1 MRNSENRIGTRGRVL
16 FIEDD
21 SLMQNMVADVLR
33 TAEYECVGALDG
45 LSGLRLVREIKPDLV
60 LLDLQLGA
68 VPTGLDICL
77 QMREDPT
84 LRTIPVIVFTGEAP
98 STALEIKLFEM
109 GADDFIEKQRFNPRV
124 FIERIRA
131 VMRRSRAVATDSL
144 EFGPLRIIPARREV
158 TIDGR
163 PVNLTPTEFDILYKL
178 ATNRDRALT
187 REELLDRGTSTRDT
201 VANRTVDV
209 HILSIRRKLSKSAN
223 LVATVH
229 GVGYRIDAPA
239 AMPTGVRA

>member
-1 MRNSENRIGTRGRVL
+1 MRNSDGAQGTRGRIL

-21 SLMQNMVADVLR
+21 ALMQNMVADVLR
-33 TAEYECVGALDG
+33 ASDYECISALDG
-45 LSGLRLVREIKPDLV
+45 ISGLRLIAETKPDLV

-68 VPTGLDICL
+68 LPTGLDICA
-77 QMREDPT
+77 QMRQDPT
-84 LRTIPVIVFTGEAP
+84 MRTIPVIVFTGEAP

-131 VMRRSRAVATDSL
+131 VMRRSRAVSSDTL
-144 EFGPLRIIPARREV
+144 EFGPMRIIPARREV

-178 ATNRDRALT
+178 ATNRERALS
-187 REELLDRGTSTRDT
+187 REELLDRGAGGRDT

-209 HILSIRRKLSKSAN
+209 HILSIRRKLGKHAN

-229 GVGYRIDAPA
+229 GVGYRLDTPV
-239 AMPTGVRA
+239 GVA

>member
-1 MRNSENRIGTRGRVL
+1 MRNSEATPGRRGRVL

-33 TAEYECVGALDG
+33 ASEYECVGALDG
-45 LSGLRLVREIKPDLV
+45 ISGLRLVREVKPDLV

-68 VPTGLDICL
+68 VPTGLDICA
-77 QMREDPT
+77 QMRQDPS

-98 STALEIKLFEM
+98 STALEIKMFEM

-131 VMRRSRAVATDSL
+131 VMRRSRAIASDRL
-144 EFGPLRIIPARREV
+144 EFGPLHIIPARREV

-178 ATNRDRALT
+178 ATNRERALT
-187 REELLDRGTSTRDT
+187 REELLDRGAQTRDT

-209 HILSIRRKLSKSAN
+209 HVLSIRRKFGRFAS

-229 GVGYRIDAPA
+229 GVGYRMDVPVGIAL
-239 AMPTGVRA
+239 